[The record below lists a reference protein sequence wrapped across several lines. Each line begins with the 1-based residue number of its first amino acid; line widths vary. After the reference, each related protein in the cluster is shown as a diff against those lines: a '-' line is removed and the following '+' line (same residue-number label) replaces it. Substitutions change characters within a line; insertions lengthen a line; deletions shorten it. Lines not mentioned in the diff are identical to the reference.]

1 MEISINSVI
10 FNEST
15 VVGFETIK
23 LTEPK
28 RIYPLSAEK
37 EIIVISDLHIGDGGP
52 RDNFSVDSK
61 TRKFDLFLDYV
72 ESQGAELFILGD
84 LFEFW
89 QANISRVLIHRLDLI
104 DRLARMKA
112 VYVPGNHDA
121 DFEHLIG
128 TDILGHPF
136 FERMCKPFERVISDK
151 RFKFMHGHELD
162 PFNRDGTP
170 RWGRILAILGGI
182 LEDRKGSPLLSA
194 GGFTEKSLLKISRI
208 FMWIWNNSVNLFEK
222 SERHEKRH
230 SLAESLTP
238 AQDPTK
244 IKGILS
250 LYHKN
255 KIAEGYDYLI
265 AGHTHRA
272 GRFQDWYCNSGC
284 WVGLRT
290 TFLRIRPNS
299 QIDVCEWKDNK
310 VVMTENGD

>member
-1 MEISINSVI
+1 M
-10 FNEST
+10 
-15 VVGFETIK
+15 
-23 LTEPK
+23 
-28 RIYPLSAEK
+28 SAGQD
-37 EIIVISDLHIGDGGP
+37 IIVVSDLHIGDGGP
-52 RDNFSVDSK
+52 RDNFSVDNK
-61 TRKFDLFLDYV
+61 AQKFDLFLDYV
-72 ESQGAELFILGD
+72 ESGRAELFVLGD

-89 QANISRVLIHRLDLI
+89 QANISRVLVHRMGLI
-104 DRLARMKA
+104 DRLARMRA
-112 VYVPGNHDA
+112 TYVVGNHDA

-128 TDILGHPF
+128 MNILGHPF
-136 FERMCKPFERVISDK
+136 FERMSGPFERVIANK

-194 GGFTEKSLLKISRI
+194 GGFTEKTLLKVSRV

-222 SERHEKRH
+222 SERHERRH

-250 LYHKN
+250 LYHTN
-255 KIAEGYDYLI
+255 KLSEGYDYLVT
-265 AGHTHRA
+265 GHTHRA
-272 GRFQDWYCNSGC
+272 GLFQDWYCNSGC

-290 TFLRIRPNS
+290 TFLRIQPDGH
-299 QIDVCEWKDNK
+299 IELYEWKDDRP
-310 VVMTENGD
+310 VMVEKKMQPQD